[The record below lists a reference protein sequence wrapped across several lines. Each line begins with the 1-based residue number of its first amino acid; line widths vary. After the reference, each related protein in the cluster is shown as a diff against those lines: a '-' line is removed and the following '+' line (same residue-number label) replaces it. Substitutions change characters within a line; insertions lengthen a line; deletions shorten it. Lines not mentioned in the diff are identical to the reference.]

1 MSPMSACSDTLP
13 KPAAGPADERSRT
26 AATAPPLH
34 SRFWEKALP
43 IIGVAVGILLVL
55 GPFLATAIRSLLY
68 WEADGTV
75 VVTLQN
81 FTALL
86 GEPHFLDAAGNTL
99 LCGAGATL
107 ASCILGMS
115 LAWIV
120 SRTNVPGRSWL
131 EVANLIPFFLSPY
144 VGAEAW
150 RYLAAPGSG
159 IIQKMAQQY
168 LGLKLPFLD
177 IYGLGGV
184 IWVLAIF
191 YTPYVC
197 LFVISPLRR
206 MDPAMEDAAR
216 VHGASFLYTVRH
228 ITLPLLAPA
237 LLSAAMIIFVTSAG
251 LFDVPLALAATHGIR
266 TVPTEIYSS
275 LQYPSDFGRAAA
287 FGMLVLCL
295 TLTLTLWQRHY
306 LASRRFETVS
316 GKAYR
321 PRILKLS
328 PIGKVA
334 ALTLEVLYIGL
345 GVALP
350 LIALLMVSL
359 QSIWTGQFRFGFLTM
374 QNFTYV
380 LFNYDLTR
388 TAILNSV
395 LLAVVGASIGVG
407 LGVLQSYFLN
417 RGASRARG
425 FIEAFLS
432 LPIGIPGIILGL
444 GFLILAV
451 RTPLYSTL
459 WIILIAYVAHYF
471 PLAMRTMA
479 ATFVAINPELEQSAR
494 ASGASWWQTMRY
506 VLLPLL
512 KPALIAAWLML
523 FVIFVRELGSTILL
537 YGQGTETISV
547 ALVALGDRNFGFV
560 AALAMVQ
567 LVLLL
572 SAFALFRLT
581 RASLV
586 QD

>member
-1 MSPMSACSDTLP
+1 MSAGSDTLA
-13 KPAAGPADERSRT
+13 KAGIQGSQSRAAPGT
-26 AATAPPLH
+26 PPSH

-43 IIGVAVGILLVL
+43 ALGVAAGILLVL
-55 GPFLATAIRSLLY
+55 GPFFATLIRSLLY
-68 WEADGTV
+68 WQPDGSV
-75 VVTLQN
+75 IVTLQN

-86 GEPHFLDAAGNTL
+86 GEARFLDAARNTL
-99 LCGAGATL
+99 LCGAGATIV
-107 ASCILGMS
+107 SCVLGVT

-120 SRTNVPGRSWL
+120 SRTDVPGRSWF
-131 EVANLIPFFLSPY
+131 EVGNLIPFFLSPY

-159 IIQKMAQQY
+159 IIHKMAQDY
-168 LGLKLPFLD
+168 LGLKLPFLN

-191 YTPYVC
+191 YTPYVY

-206 MDPAMEDAAR
+206 MDSALEDAAR
-216 VHGASFLYTVRH
+216 VHGASFGYTLRH
-228 ITLPLLAPA
+228 ITLPLLMPA
-237 LLSAAMIIFVTSAG
+237 LLSAAMIVFVTSAG
-251 LFDVPLALAATHGIR
+251 LFDVPFALAATHGIR
-266 TVPTEIYSS
+266 TIPTEIYSS

-295 TLTLTLWQRHY
+295 TVTLTLWQRHY

-316 GKAYR
+316 GKGYR
-321 PRILKLS
+321 PRVVKLS
-328 PIGKVA
+328 LGGRTA
-334 ALTLEVLYIGL
+334 ALTVQVLYIGL
-345 GVALP
+345 GVVLP
-350 LIALLMVSL
+350 IIALLMVSL
-359 QSIWTGQFRFGFLTM
+359 QSIWTGRFRSGYATIE
-374 QNFTYV
+374 NFTYV

-388 TAILNSV
+388 TAIVNSL

-407 LGVLQSYFLN
+407 LSVLQSYYLN
-417 RGASRARG
+417 RSTSKARG
-425 FIEAFLS
+425 FIEAVLS

-451 RTPLYSTL
+451 RTPLYSTI
-459 WIILIAYVAHYF
+459 WIILIAYVAHFF
-471 PLAMRTMA
+471 PLAIRTVTAM
-479 ATFVAINPELEQSAR
+479 FVAINPELEQSAR

-537 YGQGTETISV
+537 YAQGTETISV

-560 AALAMVQ
+560 AALAVIQ

-572 SAFALFRLT
+572 SAFAVFRLT